1 MPNEIMEKQI
11 NKIKQ
16 KLSNSSL
23 LLGDMITDI
32 DEKLNI
38 IVIWYEDQIKQL
50 QEELVSANK
59 ENAHKNRSIKKYEIL
74 FNAAEEKLDKLGH
87 TFFEKEQNQIYEKY
101 LKKQKA
107 KDKAK
112 LK

>member
-1 MPNEIMEKQI
+1 MSNEIIEIQV

-23 LLGDMITDI
+23 LLADLISDI

-38 IVIWYEDQIKQL
+38 VVLWYEDQIKQF
-50 QEELVSANK
+50 QEELVNANK
-59 ENAHKNRSIKKYEIL
+59 EIAHKNRSIKKYEIL
-74 FNAAEEKLDKLGH
+74 LDAAEEKLDKLGH
-87 TFFEKEQNQIYEKY
+87 TFFDKEKNEIYEKY

-107 KDKAK
+107 KVKANK
-112 LK
+112 S